1 MPGEMMAAFP
11 VFQVQAAAVAVAVA
25 VNLNQQDSQ
34 SSDPGVFRS
43 TH

>member
-1 MPGEMMAAFP
+1 MMAAFP

>member
-1 MPGEMMAAFP
+1 MMAAFP

-43 TH
+43 TY